1 MNGTTERDT
10 SERQSL
16 LAASGLH
23 PKHSAPP
30 SLYHG
35 GAHLS
40 KLPICSADSYIQANH
55 QGLRGKSFQE
65 TAHYIRRWLSDI
77 SQVQLAAT
85 QIFAPWVPP
94 RGLVRASLNPKTCKP
109 KTGLDILTARQR
121 FYLLF
126 LLFYYYFFNY
136 FLNGQSLWCVWLTL
150 ASHILLFLLWSHGVS
165 DVECPRIICPSSFLR
180 VSPLWS
186 HCRLLLLAQRNP
198 AAFVLHCECAATF
211 PALSV
216 LRYFMVLDW
225 RWSMTADLG
234 SSNSNI
240 PWISVLK
247 WL

>member
-10 SERQSL
+10 SERQSR

-23 PKHSAPP
+23 PKHSAPL
-30 SLYHG
+30 SLYYG

-126 LLFYYYFFNY
+126 LLFYYFF
-136 FLNGQSLWCVWLTL
+136 L
-150 ASHILLFLLWSHGVS
+150 LLFSEWAESMMCVVNISKSHTSILALISWSLRCWMSTDNMSQQLPTCFPSLESLQPFALGTKKS
-165 DVECPRIICPSSFLR
+165 SSFC
-180 VSPLWS
+180 SPLWMCCNIS
-186 HCRLLLLAQRNP
+186 SSVSSEVFHGFGLTLEYDCRSGQL
-198 AAFVLHCECAATF
+198 
-211 PALSV
+211 
-216 LRYFMVLDW
+216 
-225 RWSMTADLG
+225 
-234 SSNSNI
+234 
-240 PWISVLK
+240 
-247 WL
+247 